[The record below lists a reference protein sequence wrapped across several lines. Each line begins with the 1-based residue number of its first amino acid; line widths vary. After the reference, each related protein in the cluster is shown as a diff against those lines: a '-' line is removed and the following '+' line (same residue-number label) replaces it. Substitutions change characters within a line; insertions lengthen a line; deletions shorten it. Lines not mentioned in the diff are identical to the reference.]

1 MSLCALPAL
10 CPFTLT
16 WNWLIS
22 PSLYLHSFLFSLKWV
37 TIKVLLGHWIQP
49 PSVQAACKVIQVLL
63 PLPLKIGE
71 LLQARLTTQSQLFQV
86 REKQSSRKKNAF
98 QKCVVS
104 ALSLMCYLF
113 CLFVYFNAGALAQP
127 EMLILI
133 VQLCKKQDLPK
144 LRSFR
149 HCRNRQPACHGPVS
163 QTSGYLKPKLQNP
176 VSFLHG
182 LQVLEVFCS
191 ALCVPLQGL
200 FLFRDLKNVSEIWCL
215 IQNYWKLS
223 CNLIFLT
230 SWLVGLRVLGLGCF
244 EGMY

>member
-1 MSLCALPAL
+1 MSCCKPDWQHNL
-10 CPFTLT
+10 
-16 WNWLIS
+16 
-22 PSLYLHSFLFSLKWV
+22 SFFRS
-37 TIKVLLGHWIQP
+37 
-49 PSVQAACKVIQVLL
+49 
-63 PLPLKIGE
+63 E
-71 LLQARLTTQSQLFQV
+71 RNNLQG
-86 REKQSSRKKNAF
+86 KKNAF
-98 QKCVVS
+98 QKCLVS
-104 ALSLMCYLF
+104 ALSLMCCLF

-133 VQLCKKQDLPK
+133 VQLCKKQDLLK

-149 HCRNRQPACHGPVS
+149 HCRNQQPACHGPVS

-215 IQNYWKLS
+215 IQNYWKQLQLNIS
-223 CNLIFLT
+223 YILV
-230 SWLVGLRVLGLGCF
+230 VGLRVLGLGCF